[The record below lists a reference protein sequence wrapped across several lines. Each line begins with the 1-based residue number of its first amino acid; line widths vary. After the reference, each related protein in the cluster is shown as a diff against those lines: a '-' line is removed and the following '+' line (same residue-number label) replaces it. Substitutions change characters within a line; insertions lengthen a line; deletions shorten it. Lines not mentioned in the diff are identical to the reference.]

1 MPDAVQKK
9 IDALR
14 DKIRHHEHLYFI
26 LDQPSISDLEF
37 DDLMRELR
45 RLEADHPNLITPDS
59 PTQRVGGKPKEGFA
73 KVAHSRPMLSIDNV
87 TSEEELRDWDRRVR
101 SLAGEGAH
109 NESKIS
115 YVCEY
120 KLDGLSMALHYGSEE
135 GSSAYLVRGVT
146 RG

>member
-45 RLEADHPNLITPDS
+45 RLEADHPNLVTPDS

-73 KVAHSRPMLSIDNV
+73 QVAHSRPMLSLDHANNKANRA
-87 TSEEELRDWDRRVR
+87 ERR
-101 SLAGEGAH
+101 G
-109 NESKIS
+109 
-115 YVCEY
+115 
-120 KLDGLSMALHYGSEE
+120 
-135 GSSAYLVRGVT
+135 RG
-146 RG
+146 